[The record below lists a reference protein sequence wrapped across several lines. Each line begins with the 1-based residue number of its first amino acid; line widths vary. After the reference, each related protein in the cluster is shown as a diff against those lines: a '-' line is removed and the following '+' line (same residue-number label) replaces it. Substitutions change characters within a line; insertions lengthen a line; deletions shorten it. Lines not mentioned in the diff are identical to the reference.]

1 MADLYFVY
9 RGEGR
14 GWSLTS
20 YKEKHKVKGN
30 FVNCWAVDGSNKF
43 PCYKQLFEKSEEQSI
58 QLENAVTWSKSP
70 QNIIRW

>member
-30 FVNCWAVDGSNKF
+30 LLKLIT
-43 PCYKQLFEKSEEQSI
+43 YKLGTGMSLPEISEC
-58 QLENAVTWSKSP
+58 
-70 QNIIRW
+70 